1 MSWTQGVQLREDIN
15 ETWVTR
21 LDSYT
26 DVGRVASIVWDLT
39 EPELLHVMYEDDKGY
54 LINQITFKIKRPR

>member
-39 EPELLHVMYEDDKGY
+39 EPELLHAMYEDDKGY
-54 LINQITFKIKRPR
+54 LINQITFKIKRLR